1 MYVFDVILFFN
12 VRLLSVL
19 RDQSF
24 FSSPPQRPMTSDSEG
39 FPSQML
45 SITFLSYLYS
55 SERASISLCNVECQT
70 RELLV
75 PLHYIVVLSLF
86 FRKSQY
92 FPFEYSVLNKD
103 TNGTIFIT
111 SLVWC
116 GPWLGIEPET
126 SRTRSQHSTT
136 RLSRRRLFAV
146 VNL

>member
-55 SERASISLCNVECQT
+55 SERASISLFNVECQT

-75 PLHYIVVLSLF
+75 PLHYICCPIFILPKEPV
-86 FRKSQY
+86 
-92 FPFEYSVLNKD
+92 FPFLMLRCQTRELLVPLHYICCP
-103 TNGTIFIT
+103 IFI
-111 SLVWC
+111 LQK
-116 GPWLGIEPET
+116 EPVFPFWIFSAEQ
-126 SRTRSQHSTT
+126 RH
-136 RLSRRRLFAV
+136 
-146 VNL
+146 